1 MTKRCN
7 RIGDTVLCIPVP
19 SKDVPTPM
27 KLTTIKQTVFIDA
40 TPEEIYDALID
51 AKKHADVTGSKATSQ
66 QRVGGK
72 FTAWDGYIS
81 GKHLFLERGKKVV
94 QEWKTTEWPE
104 GYPPSKLEFTLREKR
119 GGTELALLQ
128 TNVPAEQAASYEQG
142 WKDFYWDPM
151 KEYFKK

>member
-1 MTKRCN
+1 
-7 RIGDTVLCIPVP
+7 
-19 SKDVPTPM
+19 M

-51 AKKHADVTGSKATSQ
+51 AKKHRDVTGSKATSQ

-94 QEWKTTEWPE
+94 QEWKTTEWPK
-104 GYPPSKLEFTLREKR
+104 GYPSSKLEFTLREKR